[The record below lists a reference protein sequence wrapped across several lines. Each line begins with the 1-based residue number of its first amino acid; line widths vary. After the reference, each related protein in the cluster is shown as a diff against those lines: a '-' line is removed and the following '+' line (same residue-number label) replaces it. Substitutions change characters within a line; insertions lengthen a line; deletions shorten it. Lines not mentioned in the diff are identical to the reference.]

1 MATTQDLGG
10 TEKFLSGFNIKSYT
24 INASNISDIS
34 GVQKA
39 SYGNTVPSIS
49 NFICN
54 VSGTDLFNATNG
66 CGVYGLNGSYFGA
79 SVLPI
84 IGSMS
89 NLQHFNSN
97 GVFDAWLVFP
107 GYSIQLFNGAGYT
120 GATISNTTISN
131 ILTNTY
137 SKPVI
142 FTANENSY
150 RTFSVIVF
158 KSGTTGS
165 NIPADIYPVNTA
177 LSIRVWFQN
186 KEIFIRG
193 MSDITIDD

>member
-24 INASNISDIS
+24 INASDIS
-34 GVQKA
+34 NIDGVQKA
-39 SYGNTVPSIS
+39 SYGNTVSSIS

-66 CGVYGLNGSYFGA
+66 CGVYGLNGTYSGA

-97 GVFDAWLVFP
+97 DNFDAWLVFP
-107 GYSIQLFNGAGYT
+107 GYSIQLFEDVGYAG
-120 GATISNTTISN
+120 TTISN

-142 FTANENSY
+142 FTANVNSY

-158 KSGTTGS
+158 KRGTNGS
-165 NIPADIYPVNTA
+165 NIPGDIYPENTVS
-177 LSIRVWFQN
+177 SIRVWFQN

-193 MSDITIDD
+193 MSDITIGD

>member
-39 SYGNTVPSIS
+39 SYGNTVLFSVKD
-49 NFICN
+49 FICN

-66 CGVYGLNGSYFGA
+66 CGVYGLNGSYSGA

-89 NLQHFNSN
+89 NLQHFNANS
-97 GVFDAWLVFP
+97 VFDAWLVFP
-107 GYSIQLFNGAGYT
+107 GYSIQVFSGVGYT
-120 GATISNTTISN
+120 GATISN

-142 FTANENSY
+142 FTANNNTY
-150 RTFSVIVF
+150 YTFSVLAF
-158 KSGTTGS
+158 KMGTTGS

-193 MSDITIDD
+193 MSDITNSD

>member
-24 INASNISDIS
+24 INASNILNIN

-39 SYGNTVPSIS
+39 SYGNTVSSIS

-54 VSGTDLFNATNG
+54 VSGTDLFNATNS
-66 CGVYGLNGSYFGA
+66 CGVYGLDGTYSSAGVF
-79 SVLPI
+79 PI
-84 IGSMS
+84 IGSMA
-89 NLQHFNSN
+89 NLDQFNADTI
-97 GVFDAWLVFP
+97 FDAWLVFP

-120 GATISNTTISN
+120 GATISN

-142 FTANENSY
+142 FTSNQNSY
-150 RTFSVIVF
+150 NIFSVIVF
-158 KSGTTGS
+158 KSGTTGT
-165 NIPADIYPVNTA
+165 NIPADIYPTGTGSAV
-177 LSIRVWFQN
+177 SIRVWFQN
-186 KEIFIRG
+186 KEIFIKG
-193 MSDITIDD
+193 MSDNSVYE

>member
-1 MATTQDLGG
+1 MTTQDLNG

-24 INASNISDIS
+24 INASNISNID

-39 SYGNTVPSIS
+39 SYGNTVSSIS

-54 VSGTDLFNATNG
+54 VSGTDLFSATNS
-66 CGVYGLNGSYFGA
+66 CGVYGLDGTYA
-79 SVLPI
+79 SAGVFPI

-89 NLQHFNSN
+89 YLQHFNANSI
-97 GVFDAWLVFP
+97 FEAWLVFP
-107 GYSIQLFNGAGYT
+107 GYSIQVFSGVGYT
-120 GATISNTTISN
+120 GATISN

-137 SKPVI
+137 NKPVI
-142 FTANENSY
+142 FTANQNSY
-150 RTFSVIVF
+150 NTFSVIVF
-158 KSGTTGS
+158 KSGTIGT